1 MKKSILAIL
10 LATALVGCASQ
21 PLIQTSSKTQ
31 EHKEQETAENLFN
44 KAMAYYNQADYSKA
58 FTLFQ
63 KAANQ
68 GVALAQYNLGLMY
81 YNGRGVIQDDKQAVY
96 WYQKAANQGD
106 ASAQL
111 NLGVMYANGRGVIQD
126 DKQAEMWGLLAK
138 YNGNNNV
145 TKLLSF
151 VENKLSHSQIEQAQ
165 DMARQC
171 LSSKYTQCY

>member
-81 YNGRGVIQDDKQAVY
+81 YNGRGVIQDDKQA
-96 WYQKAANQGD
+96 
-106 ASAQL
+106 
-111 NLGVMYANGRGVIQD
+111 
-126 DKQAEMWGLLAK
+126 EMWGLLAK